1 MSTEFENLQ
10 ARVEMMEE
18 MGSEEVQQYQEQ
30 NSELEGQLNLMEAEL
45 EKMKMYE
52 QSYHTQEKR
61 LQAALDRQDDAINE
75 KNNLE

>member
-1 MSTEFENLQ
+1 MIENSHLMSSEFENLQ

-52 QSYHTQEKR
+52 
-61 LQAALDRQDDAINE
+61 
-75 KNNLE
+75 

>member
-1 MSTEFENLQ
+1 MSSEFENLQ

-52 QSYHTQEKR
+52 
-61 LQAALDRQDDAINE
+61 
-75 KNNLE
+75 